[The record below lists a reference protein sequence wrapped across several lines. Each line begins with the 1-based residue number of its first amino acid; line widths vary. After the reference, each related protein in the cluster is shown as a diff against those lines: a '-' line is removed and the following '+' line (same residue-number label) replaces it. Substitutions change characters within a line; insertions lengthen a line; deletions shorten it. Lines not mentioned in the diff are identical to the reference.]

1 MEDLGHFHEGTEGDD
16 YSRVHEHSHAHGHT
30 HAEDIDGAHGHEHAH
45 EHSHAHGHTHAHG
58 HDGAHGHEHAHEHSH
73 GHGHTHTHTHGGHH
87 HVHSEEEKRAVINR
101 LSRAIGHLESVK
113 RMVERDEDCTEV
125 LIQLAAVRNAINN
138 TGKLVMKNHISHCI
152 VEAIEEDD
160 LEAVEALNKAID
172 RFIK

>member
-16 YSRVHEHSHAHGHT
+16 YSRVHEHSH
-30 HAEDIDGAHGHEHAH
+30 
-45 EHSHAHGHTHAHG
+45 EHSHA
-58 HDGAHGHEHAHEHSH
+58 
-73 GHGHTHTHTHGGHH
+73 HGHTHTHTHGGHH